1 MKYTNVKQLSID
13 FLEIERERLSEV
25 IREYSFNLRKP
36 EVIEA
41 SQRMD
46 EIMMLYCRQNIK
58 GQRKLRRC
66 FFDGI
71 GYL

>member
-46 EIMMLYCRQNIK
+46 EIMLYCCRNVRVK
-58 GQRKLRRC
+58 NKLRRI
-66 FFDGI
+66 F
-71 GYL
+71 

>member
-25 IREYSFNLRKP
+25 IKEYSFNLRKP

-46 EIMMLYCRQNIK
+46 EIMLYCCRSE
-58 GQRKLRRC
+58 RKKNKHRRT
-66 FFDGI
+66 F
-71 GYL
+71 